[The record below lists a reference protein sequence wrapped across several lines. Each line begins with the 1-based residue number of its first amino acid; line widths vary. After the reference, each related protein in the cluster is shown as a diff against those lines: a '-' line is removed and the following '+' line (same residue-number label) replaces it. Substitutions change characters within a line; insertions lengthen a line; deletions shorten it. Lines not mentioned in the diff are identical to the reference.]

1 MLSAIDESA
10 IVINSADEEGWA
22 PLHSAA
28 SIGNLEIVEVLLSRG
43 RIFFFFFLYFV
54 SCDQS
59 CFWNY
64 FLSCQDWQCIVY
76 LESVWFGDLGDKKTP
91 FRNSNS
97 S

>member
-43 RIFFFFFLYFV
+43 RSLYFLLKVV
-54 SCDQS
+54 SLELL
-59 CFWNY
+59 
-64 FLSCQDWQCIVY
+64 FLMSRLVLHCIVY
-76 LESVWFGDLGDKKTP
+76 LWI
-91 FRNSNS
+91 
-97 S
+97 

>member
-43 RIFFFFFLYFV
+43 RIFFIFIFIFIRVVFGIIDSHVKIGVVLYTW
-54 SCDQS
+54 S
-59 CFWNY
+59 
-64 FLSCQDWQCIVY
+64 L
-76 LESVWFGDLGDKKTP
+76 FGLAI
-91 FRNSNS
+91 
-97 S
+97 

>member
-43 RIFFFFFLYFV
+43 RIFFFLIRVVFGIIFSNVKIGVVLYTW
-54 SCDQS
+54 S
-59 CFWNY
+59 
-64 FLSCQDWQCIVY
+64 L
-76 LESVWFGDLGDKKTP
+76 FGLAI
-91 FRNSNS
+91 
-97 S
+97 

>member
-43 RIFFFFFLYFV
+43 RIFFFFFF
-54 SCDQS
+54 
-59 CFWNY
+59 
-64 FLSCQDWQCIVY
+64 
-76 LESVWFGDLGDKKTP
+76 FGIL
-91 FRNSNS
+91 
-97 S
+97 